1 MPSRCRR
8 RSPAALDTSSVSG
21 RTPARQGAGPRLG
34 DEPDPNPLSQPPHPR
49 CIVTPAAHSV
59 DRTCAERRPRPA
71 IPLGRD
77 SSSPFLGR
85 ASGSGILWH
94 GAPCRGTW
102 RTSRVSPGTSSALS
116 RERWIS
122 RPRRLWAGSRRT
134 GSRCDLCSRC
144 IAAIDRTRAPR
155 DRYRGISAIGINS
168 ARGHQHQGD
177 THAQHAVTTRRS
189 LGGDLL
195 E

>member
-71 IPLGRD
+71 IPLGID
-77 SSSPFLGR
+77 SSYPFLCR
-85 ASGSGILWH
+85 TFAPASSGMVCAPRGMAHVARIPRNILSLVPRTVDKRPSTPGGQAR
-94 GAPCRGTW
+94 GAP
-102 RTSRVSPGTSSALS
+102 
-116 RERWIS
+116 
-122 RPRRLWAGSRRT
+122 
-134 GSRCDLCSRC
+134 
-144 IAAIDRTRAPR
+144 AARAIRAPAASTR
-155 DRYRGISAIGINS
+155 SIEDAIHVI
-168 ARGHQHQGD
+168 AI
-177 THAQHAVTTRRS
+177 A
-189 LGGDLL
+189 